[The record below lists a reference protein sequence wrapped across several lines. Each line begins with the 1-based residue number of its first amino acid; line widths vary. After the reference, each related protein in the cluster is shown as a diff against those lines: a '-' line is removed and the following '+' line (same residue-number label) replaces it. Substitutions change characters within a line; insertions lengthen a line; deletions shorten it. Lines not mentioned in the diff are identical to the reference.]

1 MMSMAIQYAGYLERI
16 AAEIAQP
23 PVRSAALRQAAQ
35 RLIDL
40 DRENQGLQNEIE
52 RLSVELNERET
63 GWSQAHRLALELEC
77 LIMDTKDMAV
87 VSKWWE
93 SAMAALDEYN
103 KVKPGAAEDAVVVP
117 RR

>member
-1 MMSMAIQYAGYLERI
+1 MSMAIQYAGYLERI

-63 GWSQAHRLALELEC
+63 GWAQAHRLALELEC
-77 LIMDTKDMAV
+77 LIMDIKDMAV

-93 SAMAALDEYN
+93 SAMVALDEYD
-103 KVKPGAAEDAVVVP
+103 KVKPGAAEDAEASG
-117 RR
+117 